1 MIDYSEEIK
10 SRVDL
15 LGLIKFYGFA
25 PVHNRIPCP
34 FHNGEDRNLSIKN
47 NSYKCFVC
55 GEHGD
60 AISFV
65 QKYFNLD
72 FLSAISKIND
82 DMGLGLPIGKAF
94 SPREKTE
101 AERKSEERR
110 KQIAKRKE
118 RHEALQKAYENAL
131 DEWVKLDMVKR
142 NCAPKS
148 PDDGF
153 SVTYVYALKHI
164 DYAAYQLAEAENAL
178 YQFEQEKSNPL

>member
-1 MIDYSEEIK
+1 MIDYAEEIK
-10 SRVDL
+10 SQVDL
-15 LGLIKFYGFA
+15 LDLIKFYGFT

-34 FHNGEDRNLSIKN
+34 FHNGEDRNFSVKN

-82 DMGLGLPIGKAF
+82 DMRLGLPIGKTL

-118 RHEALQKAYENAL
+118 RHEALQKAYDDAL
-131 DEWVKLDMVKR
+131 DEWIKLDMIKQ

-148 PDDGF
+148 PSDDL
-153 SVTYVYALKHI
+153 SAAYVYALKHI
-164 DYAAYQLAEAENAL
+164 DYAAYKLDEAENAL
-178 YQFEQEKSNPL
+178 YQFKHEQK

>member
-1 MIDYSEEIK
+1 MIDYAEEIK

-15 LGLIKFYGFA
+15 TDLIRFYGFE

-34 FHNGEDRNLSIKN
+34 FHNGKNRNLGIKN

-65 QKYFNLD
+65 QNYFNLD

-82 DMGLGLPIGKAF
+82 DMMLGLPIGKTL

-148 PDDGF
+148 PKDGF
-153 SVTYVYALKHI
+153 SDAYVYALKNI
-164 DYAAYQLAEAENAL
+164 DCAAHKLDEAEIAL
-178 YQFEQEKSNPL
+178 YRFEQEKK

>member
-1 MIDYSEEIK
+1 MIDYAEEIK
-10 SRVDL
+10 SQVDL
-15 LGLIKFYGFA
+15 LDLIKFYGFA

-34 FHNGEDRNLSIKN
+34 FHNGEDRNFSVKN

-82 DMGLGLPIGKAF
+82 DMRLGLPIGKTL

-110 KQIAKRKE
+110 KQIAKQKE
-118 RHEALQKAYENAL
+118 RHEALQKAYDDAL
-131 DEWVKLDMVKR
+131 DEWIKLDMVKQ

-148 PDDGF
+148 PSDDL
-153 SVTYVYALKHI
+153 SAAYVYALKHI
-164 DYAAYQLAEAENAL
+164 DYAAYKLDEAENAL
-178 YQFEQEKSNPL
+178 YQFKHEQK

>member
-1 MIDYSEEIK
+1 MIDYAEEIK
-10 SRVDL
+10 GQVDL
-15 LGLIKFYGFA
+15 LELIKLYGFN
-25 PVHNRIPCP
+25 PVRKRIPCP
-34 FHNGEDRNLSIKN
+34 FHNGENRNLSIKN

-82 DMGLGLPIGKAF
+82 DMMLGLPIGKTL

-110 KQIAKRKE
+110 KKIAERKE
-118 RHEALQKAYENAL
+118 RHKALQKAYEDAL

-142 NCAPKS
+142 GCAPKS
-148 PDDGF
+148 PKDGF
-153 SVTYVYALKHI
+153 SDAFVYALKNI
-164 DYAAYQLAEAENAL
+164 DYAAYKLDEAEIAL
-178 YQFEQEKSNPL
+178 HRFEQENK

>member
-1 MIDYSEEIK
+1 MNIMIDYAEEIK

-15 LGLIKFYGFA
+15 ADLIRFYGFE

-34 FHNGEDRNLSIKN
+34 FHNGKNRNLGIKN

-65 QKYFNLD
+65 QNYFNLD

-82 DMGLGLPIGKAF
+82 DMMLGLPIGKKL
-94 SPREKTE
+94 SPKEQAE
-101 AERKSEERR
+101 AERKSEEHC
-110 KQIAKRKE
+110 KKIKERKE
-118 RHEALQKAYENAL
+118 RHKALQKVYDDAL
-131 DEWVKLDMVKR
+131 DEWIKLDMVKQ

-148 PDDGF
+148 PSDDL
-153 SVTYVYALKHI
+153 SAAYVYALKHI
-164 DYAAYQLAEAENAL
+164 DYAAYKLDEAENAL
-178 YQFEQEKSNPL
+178 YQFKHEQK